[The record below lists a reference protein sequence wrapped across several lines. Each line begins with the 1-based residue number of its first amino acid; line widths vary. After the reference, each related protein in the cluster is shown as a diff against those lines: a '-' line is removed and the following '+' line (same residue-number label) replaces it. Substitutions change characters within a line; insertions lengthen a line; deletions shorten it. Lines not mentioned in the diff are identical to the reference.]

1 MTGKPRW
8 ILILRNLW
16 NNKPRT
22 ILVVLSIAV
31 GVFAV
36 GMVVNAYLLLVE
48 GATVNYQ
55 KTQPFS
61 AFLVTSPFD
70 DEIVE
75 SVRNMPAIRE
85 DAARRQHFAEWH
97 QPYGVGVLRV

>member
-36 GMVVNAYLLLVE
+36 GMVVNAYLLLE
-48 GATVNYQ
+48 QLNPGQDFT
-55 KTQPFS
+55 
-61 AFLVTSPFD
+61 
-70 DEIVE
+70 
-75 SVRNMPAIRE
+75 
-85 DAARRQHFAEWH
+85 RQMIETL
-97 QPYGVGVLRV
+97 QNRLPTGP